1 MNRLRQMSLFAH
13 IVDAGSIT
21 SAAESLQLSKSVVS
35 QHLKA
40 LESELG
46 IVLLKRTTRRQSLT
60 VAGESFYQRCK
71 ELNNVADNA
80 WTQAQETLEV
90 ARGEVKV
97 TAPNALMETLVA
109 PVIGELLQQYPLIE
123 PVLISSDHQLDLVAD
138 NIDLAIRVG
147 HSNENSL
154 KQRRI
159 GQFRDVLCAQPKVI
173 ESGSISDAMYIAN
186 VWQSQN
192 ISHVFKSTTQDN
204 LVFSTR
210 ARCVANSFHTCL
222 SLIQSGAGMG
232 LVPDFYLN
240 QLPPSLTD
248 VFPQHQLPINPIYAL
263 HPYNKHLPF
272 TVQVVL
278 TAIEKAL
285 KEKQV
290 AN

>member
-35 QHLKA
+35 QHLKS

-71 ELNNVADNA
+71 ELNNVADSA
-80 WTQAQETLEV
+80 WLQAQETLEV
-90 ARGEVKV
+90 VKGEVRI

-109 PVIGELLQQYPLIE
+109 PVIGELLQQHPLIE
-123 PVLISSDHQLDLVAD
+123 PVLISSDHHLDLVAD

-147 HSNENSL
+147 HSNESSL

-159 GQFRDVLCAQPKVI
+159 GQFRDVLCAQPRVI
-173 ESGSISDAMYIAN
+173 ASGNIEQAMYIAN
-186 VWQSQN
+186 VWQSQH
-192 ISHVFKSTTQDN
+192 ITHRFASHTLDSFVFT
-204 LVFSTR
+204 TR
-210 ARCVANSFHTCL
+210 ARCVANSFYTCL
-222 SLIQSGAGMG
+222 SLVQSGAGIG

-240 QLPPSLTD
+240 QLDGSLSN
-248 VFPQHQLPINPIYAL
+248 VFPQHQLPVNPIYAL
-263 HPYNKHLPF
+263 HPYNKHIPL
-272 TVQVVL
+272 TVKIVL
-278 TAIEKAL
+278 AAIEQAL
-285 KEKQV
+285 LEKQV
-290 AN
+290 TS